1 MSHEPEAHDDLLAQV
16 GTDRRQFVKRLVIG
30 SVFATPVV
38 SSFSMSG
45 VNSVFA
51 QDTNV
56 SGQGPDVGSSDSEN
70 TDGSDGDADGGT
82 TDDGTTD
89 DGGTGNTDDGGT
101 GNTDDGGTGNTDD
114 GGTGNLTDLADLTA
128 PDGGDSAP
136 N

>member
-1 MSHEPEAHDDLLAQV
+1 MPQDPEGHDEVLAHV
-16 GTDRRQFVKRLVIG
+16 GTDRRQFVKRLIVG
-30 SVFATPVV
+30 SAFATPVV

-56 SGQGPDVGSSDSEN
+56 SGQDPDDDVSGSDSEN
-70 TDGSDGDADGGT
+70 TDGSDGEADGGT

-101 GNTDDGGTGNTDD
+101 GNTDDGGTGNVTIDD
-114 GGTGNLTDLADLTA
+114 GGTGNTI
-128 PDGGDSAP
+128 